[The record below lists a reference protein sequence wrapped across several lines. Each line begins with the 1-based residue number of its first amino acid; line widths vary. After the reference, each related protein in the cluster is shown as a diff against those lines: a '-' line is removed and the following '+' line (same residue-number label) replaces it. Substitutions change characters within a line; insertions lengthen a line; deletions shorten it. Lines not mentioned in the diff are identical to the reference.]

1 MKELEEKLQ
10 PETNKVQQL
19 EKVLELDTLKG
30 EKPKNKLEQES
41 DRVLE
46 LNKKLKESHKVQEL
60 ATHADCQANVVELEL
75 ELELE
80 QELEG
85 VRDSAAWSLA
95 SQQEK
100 LARTVATMDTHNG
113 QIADLKQDLNKR
125 NEQVIGVV
133 QKLKEIKESLA
144 GQGRNPSPDLLVEE
158 VGSIESLDWDYE
170 GVLGQSRQFIEAGG
184 GAGGGGKADWPAG
197 GAEGGPGGRGEGAGD
212 VPVPQHQAGR
222 DLSGGGGR
230 GEGGQGGLGA
240 ETGEVTHCHA
250 GLRDGEQQ
258 DGGRLGLVVRV
269 GQGCLQGQDGPQG
282 GLRRGEQL

>member
-133 QKLKEIKESLA
+133 QKLKEIKESGGA
-144 GQGRNPSPDLLVEE
+144 GQEPEPRS
-158 VGSIESLDWDYE
+158 
-170 GVLGQSRQFIEAGG
+170 
-184 GAGGGGKADWPAG
+184 AGGGGG
-197 GAEGGPGGRGEGAGD
+197 
-212 VPVPQHQAGR
+212 QH
-222 DLSGGGGR
+222 
-230 GEGGQGGLGA
+230 
-240 ETGEVTHCHA
+240 
-250 GLRDGEQQ
+250 
-258 DGGRLGLVVRV
+258 
-269 GQGCLQGQDGPQG
+269 
-282 GLRRGEQL
+282 

>member
-10 PETNKVQQL
+10 LETNKVQQL
-19 EKVLELDTLKG
+19 EKVLKQETLKG
-30 EKPKNKLEQES
+30 EKLKNELEQES
-41 DRVLE
+41 NRVLE
-46 LNKKLKESHKVQEL
+46 LNKKLEESHKVQEL
-60 ATHADCQANVVELEL
+60 ATHADCQANVVELE
-75 ELELE
+75 

-85 VRDSAAWSLA
+85 VRDSAARSLA
-95 SQQEK
+95 SQQEE
-100 LARTVATMDTHNG
+100 LAKTVATMDTHNG

-170 GVLGQSRQFIEAGG
+170 GVLGQSRLFIEAGG
-184 GAGGGGKADWPAG
+184 GAGGGGKAYWPAG

>member
-1 MKELEEKLQ
+1 MKELKEKLQ

-75 ELELE
+75 E

-133 QKLKEIKESLA
+133 QKLKEIKES
-144 GQGRNPSPDLLVEE
+144 
-158 VGSIESLDWDYE
+158 
-170 GVLGQSRQFIEAGG
+170 GG
-184 GAGGGGKADWPAG
+184 
-197 GAEGGPGGRGEGAGD
+197 
-212 VPVPQHQAGR
+212 
-222 DLSGGGGR
+222 
-230 GEGGQGGLGA
+230 
-240 ETGEVTHCHA
+240 
-250 GLRDGEQQ
+250 
-258 DGGRLGLVVRV
+258 V
-269 GQGCLQGQDGPQG
+269 GQ
-282 GLRRGEQL
+282 